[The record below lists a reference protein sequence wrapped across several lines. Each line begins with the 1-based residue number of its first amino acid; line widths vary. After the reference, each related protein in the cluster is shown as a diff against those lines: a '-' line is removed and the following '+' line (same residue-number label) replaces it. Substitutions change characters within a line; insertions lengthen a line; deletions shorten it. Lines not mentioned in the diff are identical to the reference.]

1 MQQFTNGAAIFWERI
16 KTNPVYAGAVFG
28 LIYQV
33 LAYFGVNLAWG
44 DYKEWVDTLTTILI
58 GSGVVI
64 SWKDSKTDPAAE
76 KPPDTQ
82 EDHDTKFKT
91 L

>member
-1 MQQFTNGAAIFWERI
+1 MDKVKQGFSVFWERI
-16 KTNPVYAGAVFG
+16 KTNPVYAGAVFS

-44 DYKEWVDTLTTILI
+44 EYKDYVDTLTMLVI

-64 SWKDSKTDPAAE
+64 SWKDRKEDTDE
-76 KPPDTQ
+76 KPPD
-82 EDHDTKFKT
+82 DGSTKFKT